1 MDQDEDGG
9 APLDCR
15 YYLSYR
21 GVEPPSI
28 LVGPLAADALTNRNT
43 FIRAYF
49 DRAGVLHG
57 FDKIVYGEVELSHRY
72 HYHPNGRIRRAEI
85 TVPDEDPGALEF
97 DESGRR
103 LPQGEGAARERGRE

>member
-1 MDQDEDGG
+1 MDQDHGDSE
-9 APLDCR
+9 PLDCR

-28 LVGPLAADALTNRNT
+28 MVGPLAEEALANRNT

-72 HYHPNGRIRRAEI
+72 QYHPNGRIRRAEI
-85 TVPDEDPGALEF
+85 AMPDEDPGTVDF
-97 DESGRR
+97 DDTGRR
-103 LPQGEGAARERGRE
+103 LPQGAALQGRQE